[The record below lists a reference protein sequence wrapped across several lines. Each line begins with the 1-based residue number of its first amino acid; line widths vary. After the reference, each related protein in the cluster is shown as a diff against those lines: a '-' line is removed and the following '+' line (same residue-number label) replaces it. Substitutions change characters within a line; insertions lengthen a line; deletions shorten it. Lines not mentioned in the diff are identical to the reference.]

1 MAITITLSPE
11 QEQFVTSV
19 IGDGQY
25 ASASDVVAEALL
37 ALESQ
42 QAERQEEEREF
53 REFVEGRIE
62 EAKNSKCYS
71 DAEVA
76 EHFRAKAAAWRARG
90 G

>member
-19 IGDGQY
+19 LGDGRF

-42 QAERQEEEREF
+42 EAERQEEEREF
-53 REFVEGRIE
+53 RAFLERRMED
-62 EAKNSKCYS
+62 AKNSKCYS

-76 EHFRAKAAAWRARG
+76 AHFKAKAAAWRARG
-90 G
+90 E